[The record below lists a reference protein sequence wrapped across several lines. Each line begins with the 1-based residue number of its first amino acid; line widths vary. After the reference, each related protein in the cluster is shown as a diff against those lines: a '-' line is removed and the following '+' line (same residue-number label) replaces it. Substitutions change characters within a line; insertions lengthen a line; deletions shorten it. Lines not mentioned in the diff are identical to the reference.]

1 MKEKDKENYDPS
13 NPSSHVNYRYMNTP
27 QRNERMKRLHDV
39 VRSKTRSLQALRKG
53 ISRVLQNN
61 SMTIDSDMHDDLLAI
76 MRSHSATVYERFG
89 EESFQ
94 ALFWRQ
100 QLQASALKNIRSMR
114 WHPTMIKWC
123 LLLYRSSS
131 KAYEMVR
138 KTGIF
143 KLPSGRTLRDYTHF
157 APAVCGFN
165 ASYLQLIEAAGRT
178 KPLHLSK
185 QVALL
190 MYVKEGLAKRQVL

>member
-1 MKEKDKENYDPS
+1 MKEKDKENHDPS
-13 NPSSHVNYRYMNTP
+13 NPSSHVNYHYMNTP

-61 SMTIDSDMHDDLLAI
+61 SMTMDSEMHGDLLTI
-76 MRSHSATVYERFG
+76 MKSHSSTVYEKFG
-89 EESFQ
+89 EESFR

-100 QLQASALKNIRSMR
+100 QLQASALNDMRPMR

-143 KLPSGRTLRDYTHF
+143 KLPSGRTLPDYTHF
-157 APAVCGFN
+157 PPAVCGFN
-165 ASYLQLIEAAGRT
+165 ASSDQQLTEAAGRT

-185 QVALL
+185 
-190 MYVKEGLAKRQVL
+190 